1 MKYIYVGAFLSN
13 NLLALDFYGRRIKT
27 MASFEEQIVKL
38 EETVRKLERGDIS
51 LDESLALFEEGVK
64 LTKDCQEQ
72 LNKAEKKVKILINGE
87 EEDFDVNEKQA

>member
-1 MKYIYVGAFLSN
+1 
-13 NLLALDFYGRRIKT
+13 

-72 LNKAEKKVKILINGE
+72 LNKEEKKVKILINGE

>member
-1 MKYIYVGAFLSN
+1 
-13 NLLALDFYGRRIKT
+13 

>member
-1 MKYIYVGAFLSN
+1 
-13 NLLALDFYGRRIKT
+13 

-38 EETVRKLERGDIS
+38 EETVRKLERVDIS

>member
-1 MKYIYVGAFLSN
+1 MEGEFN
-13 NLLALDFYGRRIKT
+13 

>member
-1 MKYIYVGAFLSN
+1 
-13 NLLALDFYGRRIKT
+13 

-72 LNKAEKKVKILINGE
+72 LNKSEKKVKILINGE

>member
-1 MKYIYVGAFLSN
+1 
-13 NLLALDFYGRRIKT
+13 

-87 EEDFDVNEKQA
+87 EEEFDVNEKQA

>member
-1 MKYIYVGAFLSN
+1 MV
-13 NLLALDFYGRRIKT
+13 
-27 MASFEEQIVKL
+27 SFEEQIVKL

>member
-1 MKYIYVGAFLSN
+1 
-13 NLLALDFYGRRIKT
+13 

-51 LDESLALFEEGVK
+51 LDKSLALFEEGVK